1 MKFVIILISTLLL
14 LAGCNTTDVNTGAE
28 PQSTEPAKL
37 RVGMPESEVLNTLG
51 EPKSRTS
58 VTSENG
64 EIVETWVY
72 RHLVREWKTIQ
83 HTDFETIE
91 KPNLI
96 TGEFEEVVVP
106 VESTVQRTLHQEINI
121 QIKNT
126 QVIALDSEMIEDVDA
141 AF

>member
-1 MKFVIILISTLLL
+1 MKCLVIFLSSMFLLI
-14 LAGCNTTDVNTGAE
+14 GCTTTDLGSVAKPE
-28 PQSTEPAKL
+28 KDQPAKL

-58 VTSENG
+58 VTLENG

-96 TGEFEEVVVP
+96 TGEIEEIVVP

-121 QIKNT
+121 KIKNA
-126 QVIALDSEMIEDVDA
+126 QVIALDSDMIEDVEE

>member
-1 MKFVIILISTLLL
+1 MFLLI
-14 LAGCNTTDVNTGAE
+14 GCTTTDLGSVAK
-28 PQSTEPAKL
+28 PQMDQPAKL

-58 VTSENG
+58 VTLENG

-83 HTDFETIE
+83 DTDFETIE

-96 TGEFEEVVVP
+96 TGEIEEIVVP
-106 VESTVQRTLHQEINI
+106 VESTVQRTLHQEITI
-121 QIKNT
+121 KIKNA